1 MEKFLFESLFFV
13 NFVVEPII
21 FACCVGSVYL
31 MEMSVEKS
39 EQSENITFCG
49 SWSFMSSI
57 LS

>member
-39 EQSENITFCG
+39 EQSENIFFVEAGRLCP
-49 SWSFMSSI
+49 